1 MAIESEL
8 DIPDQRKHWESSDY
22 TITKIVSKEGDLGTW
37 RPRQGA
43 TGEIEILLKSVSGID
58 EKILKNDTAVSQYFQ
73 TKEDGERREFEIGSA
88 DTEVDRTVE
97 KCLQNFL
104 VGEKSQVTMR
114 SLIEPDLNR
123 KKVEVVDTEPVWV
136 IIDCSI
142 HLVTLLNA
150 DPIYKWFPQTK
161 LSKAREA
168 HSGGVKLFQEQ
179 RYLDS
184 FHKFRAATQLAVLAI
199 GPTKSSKKKNDDP
212 PDASEQELLEEA
224 KKLKQLCY
232 NNLAACHFQW
242 KNYSSVVQLSDLVL
256 KEEPNLVKTLYRRG
270 VANLELANF
279 EKAERDLVMAHKV
292 EPANRAVNE
301 KLGQVKIRQKAHKV
315 KMSKQMSKMFS

>member
-1 MAIESEL
+1 MAFESEL
-8 DIPDQRKHWESSDY
+8 EIPDQRKHWESSDY
-22 TITKIVSKEGDLGTW
+22 TITKNVLKEGDLDTW

-43 TGEIEILLKSVSGID
+43 TGEIEIVLNSVSGID
-58 EKILKNDTAVSQYFQ
+58 QNILQNDSKTSKYFQ
-73 TKEDGERREFEIGSA
+73 TKDGGERREFFLGSA
-88 DTEVDRTVE
+88 DTEVDRTLE

-123 KKVEVVDTEPVWV
+123 KKTQVDSEPVWV
-136 IIDCSI
+136 IIDCTLS
-142 HLVTLLNA
+142 LLTLLNA

-168 HSGGVKLFQEQ
+168 HSAGVKLFQEQ
-179 RYLDS
+179 RYMDC
-184 FHKFRAATQLAVLAI
+184 FHKFRTAFQLAVLAL
-199 GPTKSSKKKNDDP
+199 GPKQSTKENVDP
-212 PDASEQELLEEA
+212 PDASEQEVKEEA

-242 KNYSSVVQLSDLVL
+242 KNYSSVIQLSDLVL

-270 VANLELANF
+270 VAHLELANF
-279 EKAERDLVMAHKV
+279 EKAERDLVMAHKM
-292 EPANRAVNE
+292 EPANRAVND